1 MIILDD
7 GKNVGPQRFFKRSEI
22 IIKKP
27 AEHTEVI
34 FDKMI
39 DRTLIGAYFFG
50 NQCKRGLR
58 HRQQEGQV
66 IVPQIFV
73 KTVSRRQ
80 IQKAVDL
87 VQHTGCQLLSV
98 IVSPVKSPADVRE
111 LHQDALLSDL
121 PVNDQF

>member
-22 IIKKP
+22 IIKKL

-39 DRTLIGAYFFG
+39 DRALIGAHFFG
-50 NQCKRGLR
+50 DQRERSLR
-58 HRQQEGQV
+58 HGQEESQI
-66 IVPQIFV
+66 IVPEIFV
-73 KTVSRRQ
+73 KPVSRRQ

-87 VQHTGCQLLSV
+87 VQHTGCQFLPV
-98 IVSPVKSPADVRE
+98 IISPVKCPADIRE
-111 LHQDALLSDL
+111 LHQDALFSDL
-121 PVNDQF
+121 SVNDQF